1 MYFYFLNK
9 VIQNNIFAFLEIL
22 AIISL
27 DFITQEK
34 PKCLLLS
41 KQ

>member
-34 PKCLLLS
+34 PKCPLLS

>member
-27 DFITQEK
+27 DFITQK
-34 PKCLLLS
+34 KQCLLLS
-41 KQ
+41 NQ